1 MQVETLYHIPRAAK
15 DITRVVWV
23 ALGAFVLILLSSV
36 WLATEYVAWTF
47 GWPAAFGAPMIGA
60 HLYFPFDVLVWTWR
74 YDTPTVAGRSPVAS
88 VSASWV
94 TERCASIPR
103 APTPRA

>member
-23 ALGAFVLILLSSV
+23 ALGAFVLILLLTV

-47 GWPAAFGAPMIGA
+47 GWP
-60 HLYFPFDVLVWTWR
+60 
-74 YDTPTVAGRSPVAS
+74 
-88 VSASWV
+88 
-94 TERCASIPR
+94 
-103 APTPRA
+103 